1 MNAITFPK
9 LIKKNYNNFEIQ
21 LSQQQDLIIISILEI
36 NSYILYKSDFK
47 MEFLVSFKL
56 FSSYLTLNQ
65 IIESICLL
73 IEQKNIKIEKIENN
87 LKFILFSEIYSN
99 VELIL
104 NKKDI
109 ISKEIIENLINE
121 IKNLK
126 EENKLMKEL
135 FDIQIKKLNENIEKI
150 QTDNLLK
157 EKKIYKSENKI
168 NEMEKKLEK
177 LEQNKIIISDL
188 QLKKSIKA
196 HKNFINSISV
206 FPSGNIVSVSADK
219 SIKIYDNNFH
229 VLQKIE
235 NAHTEAIVY
244 VDILDENNFITSAN
258 NIKFW
263 NKKDN
268 LFSEKNVIENAHND
282 EIRKIIHF
290 SNYNLISCSRDKTVK
305 LWEINNNK
313 YENITTLVHSNNVS
327 SILLLEDKKILI
339 SSGLDGTYFW
349 NTINYEKLFYIKE
362 TFCGWNE
369 GIKNIDDNRI
379 IVTGKDSNLLKIISI
394 SQKEVIAEIENYFQ
408 CNAIGLIKEKELLL
422 IGGKNKSI
430 KIYRYDTFECI
441 QIINNAHEDD
451 IRGFTLLNNKTIC
464 SFSKDKNIKIWKFS

>member
-1 MNAITFPK
+1 
-9 LIKKNYNNFEIQ
+9 
-21 LSQQQDLIIISILEI
+21 
-36 NSYILYKSDFK
+36 
-47 MEFLVSFKL
+47 
-56 FSSYLTLNQ
+56 
-65 IIESICLL
+65 
-73 IEQKNIKIEKIENN
+73 
-87 LKFILFSEIYSN
+87 
-99 VELIL
+99 
-104 NKKDI
+104 
-109 ISKEIIENLINE
+109 
-121 IKNLK
+121 
-126 EENKLMKEL
+126 
-135 FDIQIKKLNENIEKI
+135 
-150 QTDNLLK
+150 
-157 EKKIYKSENKI
+157 
-168 NEMEKKLEK
+168 MEKKLEK

-188 QLKKSIKA
+188 QLKNSIKA

-379 IVTGKDSNLLKIISI
+379 IVKGKDSNLLKIISI